1 MAGSNEVNLNESKVL
16 SLFFYPS
23 LCLLHFVLFWWS
35 KLVSFDGFFVVFVFW
50 WFEVENQL
58 DWERNLDVFGGVL
71 RFWFGW
77 WRKIGLG
84 FMFKHLR
91 FFRLYIVWYFWVL
104 CSCFCGKKEACWLVL
119 GFWDVLFW
127 SFIGF
132 WDHITVVCW

>member
-23 LCLLHFVLFWWS
+23 PCLLHFVLFWWS

-77 WRKIGLG
+77 WRKMGLG